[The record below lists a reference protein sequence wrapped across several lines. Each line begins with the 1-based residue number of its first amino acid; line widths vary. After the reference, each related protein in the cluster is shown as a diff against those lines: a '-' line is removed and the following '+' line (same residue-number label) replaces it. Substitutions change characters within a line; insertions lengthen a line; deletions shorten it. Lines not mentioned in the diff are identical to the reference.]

1 MTYPIEIIINGENY
15 RFNVSANWRLIDLL
29 RRDLEMTGTHEGCG
43 EGDCGACT
51 VIVDGRAVNACL
63 ILAVEADG
71 SEVQTIEGLARG
83 SELHPI
89 QDAFISE
96 GAIQCGFCT
105 PGMIM
110 TAKAFLDRNSNPTET
125 EIRIALQGNL
135 CRCTGYEKIIAAV
148 KKASHLNA
156 KIESTS

>member
-1 MTYPIEIIINGENY
+1 MTYPIEIVINGENY

-51 VIVDGRAVNACL
+51 VIVDGRAVNSCL
-63 ILAVEADG
+63 MLAVEADG
-71 SEVQTIEGLARG
+71 CEVQTIEGLARG

-89 QDAFISE
+89 QDAFVSE
-96 GAIQCGFCT
+96 GAIQCGFCS

-110 TAKAFLDRNSNPTET
+110 TAKAFLDRNPDPTET

-135 CRCTGYEKIIAAV
+135 CRCTGYEKIVAAV
-148 KKASHLNA
+148 KTAA
-156 KIESTS
+156 KNGKIKMEK